1 MKDGVNP
8 PRRSRRYDAS
18 RRQAA
23 AAGTR
28 REIVAAARRLFLEQ
42 GYIATSMPA
51 IAAAAGVAVD
61 TVYATVGPKPALFR
75 HLIETALSGADDPV
89 PALER
94 DYVRE
99 IAAEPD
105 PRRKLERYARAVRAI
120 QERMA
125 PLFGVLRDASRA
137 DPDLAALWEEIS
149 ERRARNMRLFAAE
162 LATAG
167 GLREG
172 VSIEEAADVV
182 WATNSPD
189 FYLLLVE
196 ERGWEPERFE
206 HWLATSWIRLLLP

>member
-1 MKDGVNP
+1 
-8 PRRSRRYDAS
+8 
-18 RRQAA
+18 
-23 AAGTR
+23 
-28 REIVAAARRLFLEQ
+28 
-42 GYIATSMPA
+42 
-51 IAAAAGVAVD
+51 
-61 TVYATVGPKPALFR
+61 
-75 HLIETALSGADDPV
+75 
-89 PALER
+89 
-94 DYVRE
+94 
-99 IAAEPD
+99 
-105 PRRKLERYARAVRAI
+105 
-120 QERMA
+120 MA
-125 PLFGVLRDASRA
+125 PLFGVLRDASRV